1 MQTFVSF
8 KAFMEISKE
17 QEDNDIYSDFE
28 ALSLEEEEVSDPV
41 NSKVIYHS
49 MLNLHTYNR
58 VQYSFNVSNN

>member
-1 MQTFVSF
+1 
-8 KAFMEISKE
+8 MEISKE

-49 MLNLHTYNR
+49 MLNLGYIITIE
-58 VQYSFNVSNN
+58 YSIVSM